1 MTTRDKI
8 INEYFEWLYNLVCR
22 DRYPKEISFRRL
34 FMSLHSTE
42 FVYSIARDGNRADDG
57 MELRRRFCLEN
68 NFDDDLFEYTQDCL
82 DGPCSIL
89 EMMIALAIRCEETIM
104 DDTSRGDRTSQW
116 FWEMIKSL
124 GLNHMDDTN
133 YNKDTVDDIIE
144 RFLERNYRPDGRGGL
159 FTVRGCEYDLRNE
172 EIWTQMCWY
181 LNSIN

>member
-1 MTTRDKI
+1 MITRDKI

-57 MELRRRFCLEN
+57 IELRRRFCLEN

-116 FWEMIKSL
+116 FWEMVVSL
-124 GLNHMDDTN
+124 GLGSMTDDRFAP
-133 YNKDTVDDIIE
+133 DIVDDILD
-144 RFLERNYRPDGRGGL
+144 RFLNREYKPNGEGGL
-159 FTVRGCEYDLRNE
+159 FTIRNCEYDLRDV
-172 EIWTQMCWY
+172 EIWYQLCWY
-181 LNSIN
+181 LDSIT